1 MNVERVS
8 FVNRLGIDLV
18 GDLYVPTNLD
28 RSTPSPAVI
37 VGHPY
42 GGVKEQTSGLYAQ
55 QMATRGFVALAFDN
69 SYGGESGGSPRSIA
83 SPEAFVEDFSAA
95 VDYLGLNPVVDRSRI
110 GVIGVCASGG
120 WSVSAAQIDHR
131 IRALA
136 TVSMYDMGRLSRQ
149 GLHDAVPYQRRMSA
163 LDEIGAERWTEAGGA
178 QREMVGL
185 PKQLSADTSAADRE
199 FFDYYRTPR
208 GQHPRSTTEFT
219 ITGNAVLNNYFPF
232 AQIEIIS
239 PRPILF
245 VVGENAHSRYFS
257 EDAFARA
264 AEPKELFVVPGAGHV
279 DLYDRVNLIP
289 FDRLQAFFDQHLSA
303 E

>member
-1 MNVERVS
+1 M
-8 FVNRLGIDLV
+8 
-18 GDLYVPTNLD
+18 
-28 RSTPSPAVI
+28 
-37 VGHPY
+37 
-42 GGVKEQTSGLYAQ
+42 
-55 QMATRGFVALAFDN
+55 
-69 SYGGESGGSPRSIA
+69 
-83 SPEAFVEDFSAA
+83 
-95 VDYLGLNPVVDRSRI
+95 VDRSRI

-120 WSVSAAQIDHR
+120 WAFSAAQIDHR

-149 GLHDAVPYQRRMSA
+149 GLHDAVPCQQRMST
-163 LDEIGAERWTEAGGA
+163 LDEVGAERWTEAGGA

-185 PKQLSADTSAADRE
+185 PTQLSADTSAADRE
-199 FFDYYRTPR
+199 FFDYYRTRR

-219 ITGNAVLNNYFPF
+219 FTGSAVLNNFFPF
-232 AQIEIIS
+232 AQIETIS